1 MVRNQN
7 GYWMSP
13 KFFGMSPEAAD
24 AGEVGGGIGGGT
36 GAPAGAGSADHADSG
51 NDTANEQNGAGNTPD
66 DGNVSNDSSETGN
79 AEIAR
84 LKAEIAKQK
93 AALDKATKEAGDAR
107 KALKA
112 KMTQEEIEAQAKQEA
127 AEQTAQELEE
137 LRKQVAK
144 GNTVKTVMGKLG
156 LDEDSAGT
164 LADCLYGAADIDNA
178 LLNIQKAWNAREA
191 ALKKEYGKIT
201 GPGAGADSNSPEAQ
215 AVRRAADIG
224 KARNAQ
230 NEQAQK
236 ALGAYMR

>member
-1 MVRNQN
+1 MVRNRN

-13 KFFGMSPEAAD
+13 KFLGMSPEAVD
-24 AGEVGGGIGGGT
+24 ASEVGGGIGGGT
-36 GAPAGAGSADHADSG
+36 GAPAGSDGADAGNDGTNAQNDAVNTADSSKG
-51 NDTANEQNGAGNTPD
+51 DN
-66 DGNVSNDSSETGN
+66 SSSETDN

-93 AALDKATKEAGDAR
+93 AALDKATREAGDAR

-112 KMTQEEIEAQAKQEA
+112 KMTQEEIDAQAKQEA
-127 AEQTAQELEE
+127 AEQAAQELEE

-156 LDEDSAGT
+156 LDEDTAGT

-215 AVRRAADIG
+215 AVKRAADIG

>member
-24 AGEVGGGIGGGT
+24 ADEVGGIGGGT
-36 GAPAGAGSADHADSG
+36 GAPVGAEGTDISTDAGTAQ
-51 NDTANEQNGAGNTPD
+51 NDTGKTPD
-66 DGNVSNDSSETGN
+66 DGKGNNDTSDAEN

-84 LKAEIAKQK
+84 LKAALAKSK
-93 AALDKATKEAGDAR
+93 ADFDKVAKEAGEAR

-112 KMTQEEIEAQAKQEA
+112 KMTQEEIDAQAKQEA
-127 AEQTAQELEE
+127 AEQAAQELEE

-156 LDEDSAGT
+156 LDEDTAGT

-215 AVRRAADIG
+215 AVKRAADIG

>member
-1 MVRNQN
+1 MVRNRN

-13 KFFGMSPEAAD
+13 KFMFDPDESGEA
-24 AGEVGGGIGGGT
+24 GGGIGGGT
-36 GAPAGAGSADHADSG
+36 GAPAGADSTDAG
-51 NDTANEQNGAGNTPD
+51 NDATGAQND
-66 DGNVSNDSSETGN
+66 TGN
-79 AEIAR
+79 APDNSKGNNESTETDSAEIAR

-93 AALDKATKEAGDAR
+93 AALDKATREAGDAR

-112 KMTQEEIEAQAKQEA
+112 KMTQEEIDAQAKQEA
-127 AEQTAQELEE
+127 AEKAAQEVEE

-144 GNTVKTVMGKLG
+144 VNTVKNVMGKLG
-156 LDEDSAGT
+156 LDEDTAGN
-164 LADCLYGAADIDNA
+164 LADALYGAADIENA

>member
-24 AGEVGGGIGGGT
+24 AGDVGVGIGGGT
-36 GAPAGAGSADHADSG
+36 GAPASTEGADAASDST
-51 NDTANEQNGAGNTPD
+51 DAQNGAGNARD
-66 DGNVSNDSSETGN
+66 DAKGNNDSAGTEN

>member
-1 MVRNQN
+1 MVRNHN

-13 KFFGMSPEAAD
+13 KFMFDPDESGEA
-24 AGEVGGGIGGGT
+24 GGGIGGGT
-36 GAPAGAGSADHADSG
+36 GAPAGTDGADAGTDTAEAQNGATDAADSG
-51 NDTANEQNGAGNTPD
+51 KADKDTSGTE
-66 DGNVSNDSSETGN
+66 N

-93 AALDKATKEAGDAR
+93 AALDKATREAGDAR

-112 KMTQEEIEAQAKQEA
+112 KMTQEEIDAQAKQEA
-127 AEQTAQELEE
+127 AEQAAQELED

-156 LDEDSAGT
+156 LDEDTAGT

-178 LLNIQKAWNAREA
+178 LLNIQKAWNAKEA

-201 GPGAGADSNSPEAQ
+201 APGAGSDSNSPEAQ
-215 AVRRAADIG
+215 AIRRAADIG
-224 KARNAQ
+224 KAKNAQ

>member
-24 AGEVGGGIGGGT
+24 AGEVSGGMGGGT
-36 GAPAGAGSADHADSG
+36 GAPAGADGTDAG
-51 NDTANEQNGAGNTPD
+51 NDATGAQNDTGNAPDNSKGNNE
-66 DGNVSNDSSETGN
+66 SSETDS

-112 KMTQEEIEAQAKQEA
+112 KMTQEEIDAQAKQEA
-127 AEQTAQELEE
+127 AEQAAQELEE

-156 LDEDSAGT
+156 LDEDSAGI

-201 GPGAGADSNSPEAQ
+201 APGAGADSNSPEAQ
-215 AVRRAADIG
+215 AVRRASEIG

>member
-1 MVRNQN
+1 MIRNHN
-7 GYWMSP
+7 GYWMDRR
-13 KFFGMSPEAAD
+13 FMSMCPD
-24 AGEVGGGIGGGT
+24 ATDASDVGGGIGGGT
-36 GAPAGAGSADHADSG
+36 GAPAGGDGAYAGSDASA
-51 NDTANEQNGAGNTPD
+51 EQNGTVDATDSVKGNKDTS
-66 DGNVSNDSSETGN
+66 GAEN

-112 KMTQEEIEAQAKQEA
+112 KMTQEEIDAQAKQEA
-127 AEQTAQELEE
+127 AEQAAHELEE

-156 LDEDSAGT
+156 LDEESAGN

-178 LLNIQKAWNAREA
+178 LLNIQKAWNARET

-201 GPGAGADSNSPEAQ
+201 APGAGADGNSPEAM
-215 AVRRAADIG
+215 AIKRAADIG

-236 ALGAYMR
+236 AMNAYMR